1 MWSNRCIITED
12 LRFLSVALLKIQVFC
27 EFMLCSLI
35 NSEAVHGDLLLG
47 LLNPE
52 DEDTIVLQSA
62 GHWLPI
68 NTV

>member
-1 MWSNRCIITED
+1 MP
-12 LRFLSVALLKIQVFC
+12 
-27 EFMLCSLI
+27 CSLI

-52 DEDTIVLQSA
+52 DEGTVVLQSA
-62 GHWLPI
+62 GRYLPI